1 MSTFIFGSILLVF
14 LIFIY
19 PFLDIKYTKPLKE
32 KRDSFSRLNYF
43 KFVIWS
49 EWIVVLLILTF
60 VLLSSNLDFASIGF
74 TIPENIEKFYG
85 MFIGFIIGVTFLVFI
100 LMKLP
105 FYKKRTEKQVE
116 SIDYLLPTTKI
127 ERKWSIFV
135 AITAGICEEIIYRG
149 FVIHYLSSLPLDLE
163 KIHLLILSAI
173 IFGFAHIYQGW
184 KGFLFTG
191 LIGFVFARIYLE
203 TGSLLFPI
211 ILHIIIDMRSFLFI
225 KKLDEDPSHSMNHNS

>member
-1 MSTFIFGSILLVF
+1 MSILIFGSILLLF
-14 LIFIY
+14 LIFVY

-32 KRDSFSRLNYF
+32 KRDSRSRLNYYRF
-43 KFVIWS
+43 GIVS
-49 EWIVVLLILTF
+49 EWIIVFIIMAL
-60 VLLSSNLDFASIGF
+60 VLLSPSVELKNIGLA
-74 TIPENIEKFYG
+74 IPENTEKFYG
-85 MFIGFIIGVTFLVFI
+85 MIVGFLVGVALLVFV

-105 FYKKRTEKQVE
+105 FYKKRNEQQVA

-127 ERKWSIFV
+127 ERKWSVFV

-149 FVIHYLSSLPLDLE
+149 FVIHYLSSLPLELE
-163 KIHLLILSAI
+163 KIHLLILSAV

-184 KGFLFTG
+184 KGFILTG

-211 ILHIIIDMRSFLFI
+211 LLHIIIDMRSFLFT
-225 KKLDEDPSHSMNHNS
+225 KKLEKEDNQTFNPNM